1 MIYLGWLI
9 WLVGSIVAI
18 GWVYGIRNYTR
29 RGIGVS
35 QQTVNRTML
44 FFVSLIVTLS
54 FQISP
59 YHLLW
64 LFPLGWLLG
73 TLSLV
78 FPFSLLSIPGGLF
91 GDMCFVGLDWALA
104 GRTTEGRAKRRVQKY
119 AKGCAR
125 AMLISFTTM
134 KNFYKDE
141 TPTNELLLREA
152 LDARPY
158 WNQVEIGERG
168 YRYKQ
173 APDFDASLDPTDYSG
188 KLWLTGTI
196 EITDEMSLLDVI
208 HDVMRTEL
216 YWFYL
221 RDLEIETRFELMDV
235 ALETAEKYIK
245 GK

>member
-1 MIYLGWLI
+1 MIYLGWFI
-9 WLVGSIVAI
+9 GLVGVIVAV
-18 GWVYGIRNYTR
+18 GWVYGIRNYMR
-29 RGIGVS
+29 SGMGVT
-35 QQTVNRTML
+35 QQTVNTTML

-64 LFPLGWLLG
+64 FFPLSWLLG

-78 FPFSLLSIPGGLF
+78 FPFSLISIPGVLF
-91 GDMCFVGLDWALA
+91 RGICCIGLDSALA
-104 GRTTEGRAKRRVQKY
+104 GGTTEGKAKRRVQKY

-125 AMLISFTTM
+125 AMLSSFNIM
-134 KNFYKDE
+134 KDSYKGE
-141 TPTNELLLREA
+141 IPTHGLLLRET
-152 LDARPY
+152 LDTRPY

-196 EITDEMSLLDVI
+196 EITGEMSLLDVI

-235 ALETAEKYIK
+235 ALETAENYIK

>member
-9 WLVGSIVAI
+9 WLVGSIVAV
-18 GWVYGIRNYTR
+18 GWVYGIRHYTR

-54 FQISP
+54 LRISP

-64 LFPLGWLLG
+64 LFPLSWVIG
-73 TLSLV
+73 TLSLI

-91 GDMCFVGLDWALA
+91 GDMCCVGLDWALA
-104 GRTTEGRAKRRVQKY
+104 GGTTEGRAKRRVQKY

-134 KNFYKDE
+134 EHYYKDE
-141 TPTNELLLREA
+141 VPTHALLLRET
-152 LDARPY
+152 LDTRPY
-158 WNQVEIGERG
+158 WNQVGESF
-168 YRYKQ
+168 RYKKT
-173 APDFDASLDPTDYSG
+173 PDFGDASLDPTDYSG

-235 ALETAEKYIK
+235 ALETAEKYINSK
-245 GK
+245 